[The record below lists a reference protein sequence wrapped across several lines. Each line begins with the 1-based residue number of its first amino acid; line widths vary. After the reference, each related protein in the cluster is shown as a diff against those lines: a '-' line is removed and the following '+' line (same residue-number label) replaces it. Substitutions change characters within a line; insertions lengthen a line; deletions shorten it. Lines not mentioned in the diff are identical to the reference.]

1 MTQQERDIFAQA
13 VGKMVLFYDR
23 TDFDRAKV
31 SMLIDVFC
39 DSFPEASLETFLQAL
54 TAYRNDPKNVTFPSP
69 ARLQSYLRPVQSIDA
84 KAHDLASKIVES
96 ISRFGYSDFKGMEN
110 YVGPVGVDVVRRMG
124 GWSYVCE
131 NHGTN
136 LQPGQFFA
144 QTREVIKAIL
154 ETKNTEQNLLA
165 LESTKTKQLENTSAT
180 NVHEIVSRL
189 AINKTMI

>member
-1 MTQQERDIFAQA
+1 VTQQERDIFAQA

-39 DSFPEASLETFLQAL
+39 DSFPEATLETFLHAL
-54 TAYRNDPKNVTFPSP
+54 TAYRNDTKNVAFPSP
-69 ARLQSYLRPVQSIDA
+69 ARLQAYIRPVESIEA
-84 KAHDLASKIVES
+84 KAHELASKIVES
-96 ISRFGYSDFKGMEN
+96 ISRFGYSDFRGMEN

-131 NHGTN
+131 NHGTK

-144 QTREVIKAIL
+144 QSREVIKAIL
-154 ETKNTEQNLLA
+154 ETKKNDQNRLA
-165 LESTKTKQLENTSAT
+165 LESTQTKQLENSNAT

-189 AINKTMI
+189 ATNKTMF